1 MLPRVVSA
9 LHYDVPRGTTS
20 VGTHVRDAACYVC
33 WAFARAFDAAV
44 MAPHVAQLAQSHLVA
59 SRSKTETRVRQTAV
73 FLFLGA
79 AAARRRHVLKT
90 KFACAKSPYFFF
102 RRSRCSSSSRSTA
115 R

>member
-44 MAPHVAQLAQSHLVA
+44 MAPHVAQLAQSLLS
-59 SRSKTETRVRQTAV
+59 SRSKKEIQGSQKPV
-73 FLFLGA
+73 FL
-79 AAARRRHVLKT
+79 V
-90 KFACAKSPYFFF
+90 
-102 RRSRCSSSSRSTA
+102 
-115 R
+115 

>member
-44 MAPHVAQLAQSHLVA
+44 MAPHVAQLAQSLPVVV
-59 SRSKTETRVRQTAV
+59 T
-73 FLFLGA
+73 F
-79 AAARRRHVLKT
+79 
-90 KFACAKSPYFFF
+90 
-102 RRSRCSSSSRSTA
+102 
-115 R
+115 